1 MNSISRRVALEKCIV
16 VFEGIRRAMSKG
28 NAGLEPEK
36 GCEKSFWTDTE
47 ILEVLRGMIRE
58 MEAGEKT
65 EQIKKE
71 LTDGFEEH
79 LRNWQQEIME
89 NGPPERMIL

>member
-36 GCEKSFWTDTE
+36 GCEKSFWTDTQ
-47 ILEVLRGMIRE
+47 ILDVLRGMIRE
-58 MEAGEKT
+58 MEAGGSAEETKEEK
-65 EQIKKE
+65 
-71 LTDGFEEH
+71 EEKPAS
-79 LRNWQQEIME
+79 LRDWQQEIME
-89 NGPPERMIL
+89 HGPPERMIL